1 MSQKIS
7 RRGMISL
14 GAASMAVAAMPASAH
29 DPCKF
34 PQKWDVTTEV
44 LVIGSGGAGL
54 AAAVSAAE
62 GGAKTM
68 VMEKLNFVG
77 GNTLLCSGYYNCVDP
92 GRQKKQGIDDSVELH
107 VKQTLNAGD
116 NRAVPEL
123 VEVLCGKGLETL
135 EWLEGMG
142 MKFSPEVIQVYGALY
157 RRSHLAT
164 EAKGAGYIKVL
175 KAKADQLGVQ
185 FMMGTKMKAIVREG
199 AQTGRVLGVEAT
211 DAKGK
216 SIYIRATK
224 GVVLAAGGYAANP
237 ELRSLYDPRLRTLC
251 TTNNVACSTG
261 EVMLAA
267 NAAGAMLIGCDYIQC
282 NPGPAPGHQN
292 GIRQSLHL
300 DVSKYIYVDQ
310 RGQRFVAEDARRDI
324 LRDAVLALPE
334 KYGYVIVD
342 AEGFAANPAA
352 AQKDAKRGL
361 ETGDSFTADTLA
373 GLAEKLKIDPAAL
386 QKTVDEFNA
395 AVDKKVDEKFGRK
408 ADMLTSKIQK
418 GPFWAAF
425 SSMAVHHTMGGVRI
439 DTSARVIDL
448 EGKVIPGLYAA
459 GEVTGGIHGSN
470 RVGGNAVLDI
480 HVFGRIAG
488 ASAAK
493 SA

>member
-29 DPCKF
+29 DPCKL

-62 GGAKTM
+62 GGAKAM

-267 NAAGAMLIGCDYIQC
+267 NAADRVRLHPVQPWSCARPPERHPSVAPPRRLEVHLRR
-282 NPGPAPGHQN
+282 PA
-292 GIRQSLHL
+292 RSALR
-300 DVSKYIYVDQ
+300 
-310 RGQRFVAEDARRDI
+310 RGRRTPRHPARR
-324 LRDAVLALPE
+324 RP
-334 KYGYVIVD
+334 G
-342 AEGFAANPAA
+342 AA
-352 AQKDAKRGL
+352 
-361 ETGDSFTADTLA
+361 
-373 GLAEKLKIDPAAL
+373 
-386 QKTVDEFNA
+386 
-395 AVDKKVDEKFGRK
+395 
-408 ADMLTSKIQK
+408 
-418 GPFWAAF
+418 
-425 SSMAVHHTMGGVRI
+425 
-439 DTSARVIDL
+439 
-448 EGKVIPGLYAA
+448 
-459 GEVTGGIHGSN
+459 
-470 RVGGNAVLDI
+470 
-480 HVFGRIAG
+480 
-488 ASAAK
+488 
-493 SA
+493 